1 MHCHFFIPK
10 PLAKRYKSAVR
21 YLLTLQKATLAPALA
36 HWLPDRFETNIATS
50 DDHCKISTTVVNNYL
65 ALMRLDRP
73 VGTLLLLWPT
83 LAALCMAADGLPP
96 LSLIVIFTL
105 GTFTMRSAGCVI
117 NDYADRNVDGHVKR
131 TAQRPL
137 ATGAISTGHALWLF
151 CILILFAGVLILFLN
166 RATQLLAVGGLALA
180 ILYPF
185 MKRWTHL
192 PQVVLGAAFSWGIPM
207 AWSAQQIAVP
217 YQAWLMF
224 VASLLWIVAYDTQ
237 YAMVDR
243 DDDLKI
249 GVKSTAILFGDL
261 DRLMIG
267 ILQASAWIGLVLLGI
282 DLGYEHIYY
291 LGMAS
296 IAALFVYQGW
306 LIRKRERDACF
317 AAFRNNIWVGVS
329 LLSGT
334 LLELLVAAQIA

>member
-1 MHCHFFIPK
+1 MK
-10 PLAKRYKSAVR
+10 
-21 YLLTLQKATLAPALA
+21 
-36 HWLPDRFETNIATS
+36 D
-50 DDHCKISTTVVNNYL
+50 YL

-83 LAALCMAADGLPP
+83 LAALCMAAGTLPS
-96 LSLIVIFTL
+96 LMLIVVFTL

-137 ATGAISTGHALWLF
+137 ATGAIPAQHALWLF
-151 CILILFAGVLILFLN
+151 LGLITFAGLLILFLN

-180 ILYPF
+180 VLYPF

-207 AWSAQQIAVP
+207 AWSAHQANAP
-217 YQAWLMF
+217 AEAWLMF
-224 VASLLWIVAYDTQ
+224 ISSLLWIVAYDTE

-267 ILQASAWIGLVLLGI
+267 ILQASALLGFLLLGMT
-282 DLGYEHIYY
+282 LGYKHLYY
-291 LGMAS
+291 VGLTLMAS
-296 IAALFVYQGW
+296 LFIYQGW
-306 LIRKRERDACF
+306 LIRDRQRDACF
-317 AAFRNNIWVGVS
+317 EAFRNNIWVGVC
-329 LLSGT
+329 LLLGV
-334 LLELLVAAQIA
+334 LLELLIGSRSL

>member
-1 MHCHFFIPK
+1 VK
-10 PLAKRYKSAVR
+10 
-21 YLLTLQKATLAPALA
+21 
-36 HWLPDRFETNIATS
+36 D
-50 DDHCKISTTVVNNYL
+50 YL

-83 LAALCMAADGLPP
+83 LAALCMAAGTLPS
-96 LSLIVIFTL
+96 LMLIVVFTL

-137 ATGAISTGHALWLF
+137 ATGAIPAQHALWLF
-151 CILILFAGVLILFLN
+151 LGLITFAGLLILFLN

-180 ILYPF
+180 VLYPF

-192 PQVVLGAAFSWGIPM
+192 PQVVLGAAFSWGIRM
-207 AWSAQQIAVP
+207 AWSAHQANAP
-217 YQAWLMF
+217 AEAWLMF
-224 VASLLWIVAYDTQ
+224 ISSLLWIVAYDTE

-267 ILQASAWIGLVLLGI
+267 ILQASALLGF
-282 DLGYEHIYY
+282 LL
-291 LGMAS
+291 LGMALGYKHLYYVGLTLM
-296 IAALFVYQGW
+296 AGLFIYQGW
-306 LIRKRERDACF
+306 LIRDRQRDACF
-317 AAFRNNIWVGVS
+317 EAFRNNIWVGVC
-329 LLSGT
+329 LLLGV
-334 LLELLVAAQIA
+334 LLELLIGSRSL